1 MAKVSVIIP
10 VYNCAKYLPKCVDS
24 VLSQTMKDLEVILVD
39 DGSTDGSGE
48 ICDRYAGEGVIVIHQ
63 ENQGPSAARNA
74 GLERVTG
81 EYVAFVDGD
90 DYVDVTTY
98 EEMYSIAR
106 DHDVDVVVCN
116 YAIEEDGKRISK
128 PGPCLPEERL
138 VEKPELRKLL
148 IGEKNETILWFAVKS
163 IFRRKL
169 LSDYG
174 IRWMEGKIIGEDTV
188 FNLEAFLCAQNAW
201 YVNKAFYTYVQTPG
215 SQIRTKYKPGLWERM
230 NHCYLAKKELYEKHQ
245 LQGYEKE
252 LNSYNL
258 RHSIVMLLSNEMNH
272 SCPWKEKGRAYRE
285 MRECEMVTETL
296 QAVNVRELRYR
307 IRFMVILLKWRAYGT
322 LALIDCIKG
331 RGNKNT

>member
-1 MAKVSVIIP
+1 MAKVSIIIP
-10 VYNCAKYLPKCVDS
+10 VYNCAKYLRKCVDS
-24 VLSQTMKDLEVILVD
+24 VLSQTMKDIEVILVD

-48 ICDRYAGEGVIVIHQ
+48 ICDQYTSEGVIVTHQ
-63 ENQGPSAARNA
+63 ENRGPSAARNA
-74 GLERVTG
+74 GLDLATG

-90 DYVDVTTY
+90 DYVDVSTY
-98 EEMYSIAR
+98 EEMYAIGR
-106 DHDVDVVVCN
+106 EWDVDVVVCN
-116 YAIEEDGKRISK
+116 YAIEEDGKRTAK
-128 PGPCLPEERL
+128 PGPCLPEGRL
-138 VEKPELRKLL
+138 IENKELRRLL

-169 LSDYG
+169 LLDHG
-174 IRWMEGKIIGEDTV
+174 IRWIDGKIIGEDTV
-188 FNLEAFLCAQNAW
+188 FNLEAFLCAKNAW
-201 YVNKAFYTYVQTPG
+201 YVNKAFYTYVQTPD

-272 SCPWKEKGRAYRE
+272 RCSWREKRQAYRE

-296 QAVNVRELRYR
+296 QGVDIKELRSR
-307 IRFMVILLKWRAYGT
+307 IRFMVTLLKWRSYGA